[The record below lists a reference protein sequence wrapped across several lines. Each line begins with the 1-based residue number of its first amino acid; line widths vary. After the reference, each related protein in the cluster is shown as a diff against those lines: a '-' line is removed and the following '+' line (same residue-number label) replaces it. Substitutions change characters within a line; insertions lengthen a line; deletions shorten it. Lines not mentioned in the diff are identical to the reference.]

1 MRFARIAYQP
11 ILPAPQPAFL
21 PSVLRPWAWL
31 VEIGLHPPQ
40 THRPALL
47 LAGTAPQGGV
57 AYSLS
62 SATVLKV
69 DLGMTLTERLV
80 KEGCGIS
87 TIATLALHEIMLNAA
102 IHGNLEVGSGPSR
115 DWRDFSARQNKID
128 EALADPAKAA
138 RAVTVAI
145 GWNVG
150 SMVAVIAD
158 QGSGYRAKALASGQ
172 PGMSPRAA
180 GRGLMIAR
188 AVAKVEVLGRGRS
201 TRLVFALGDRLG
213 TA

>member
-1 MRFARIAYQP
+1 M
-11 ILPAPQPAFL
+11 
-21 PSVLRPWAWL
+21 
-31 VEIGLHPPQ
+31 
-40 THRPALL
+40 
-47 LAGTAPQGGV
+47 
-57 AYSLS
+57 
-62 SATVLKV
+62 
-69 DLGMTLTERLV
+69 
-80 KEGCGIS
+80 
-87 TIATLALHEIMLNAA
+87 
-102 IHGNLEVGSGPSR
+102 
-115 DWRDFSARQNKID
+115 
-128 EALADPAKAA
+128 
-138 RAVTVAI
+138 TVAI

-150 SMVAVIAD
+150 SIVAVIAD